1 MCATLKQKTVFKKAI
16 ENMEC
21 GNPKTAGE
29 ILLEA
34 GYSPTISKNPKAV
47 FGSKNFQDMLAKIDD
62 RVIVAK
68 WYNWALSDTDRRVS
82 LEAGDKIM
90 KLKNRYP
97 KEQIDLEISK
107 KRESLI
113 EP

>member
-1 MCATLKQKTVFKKAI
+1 MAV
-16 ENMEC
+16 

-34 GYSPTISKNPKAV
+34 GYSKSISKNPQMV
-47 FGSKNFQDMLAKIDD
+47 LNSKNFQDMLAKIDD

-68 WYNWALSDTDRRVS
+68 WYDWALSDSDRRVS

-107 KRESLI
+107 KREALI